1 MNPIELL
8 LTLSLERH
16 LPAFQE
22 NGIDAETLL
31 KLTDADLKEL
41 GMARLGDR
49 KRILAAIEELRAG
62 DQGGQGSDRD
72 DALSAEPAY
81 RAVGPIAGQAEP
93 RELRWFSLANAIR
106 QENCPSITS
115 PSFSP

>member
-8 LTLSLERH
+8 QSLRLERH

-31 KLTDADLKEL
+31 TLTDADLKEL
-41 GMARLGDR
+41 GIAKMSDR
-49 KRILAAIEELRAG
+49 KRILAAIKKLRIG
-62 DQGGQGSDRD
+62 DEGGRGSDRD

-81 RAVGPIAGQAEP
+81 RAVGPIAGKAEP
-93 RELRWFSLANAIR
+93 RELRWFSLANAIG
-106 QENCPSITS
+106 QENCPSITR
-115 PSFSP
+115 PSFSL